1 MKSTAGG
8 WIKQWLGA
16 SALAVSGL
24 ALLPLGIAQAQE
36 QQSTQFKFALAA
48 KPLPQAL
55 SEFSRI
61 TGISVIYTDE
71 APYGLNAPAVSGPMT
86 ASQALQR
93 LLSQS
98 GFTFRQIDAR
108 TLALEP

>member
-61 TGISVIYTDE
+61 TGISGST
-71 APYGLNAPAVSGPMT
+71 PMKRPT
-86 ASQALQR
+86 ASMPRRSAGR
-93 LLSQS
+93 
-98 GFTFRQIDAR
+98 
-108 TLALEP
+108 